1 MCVGPFRQSAPA
13 APAPPPPLPPAP
25 PPPLPPTQVS
35 PLPDPTPVETD
46 INPQVREAKQ
56 KKPRNEMSRGTA
68 ELRIPLEGQVN
79 TGTAGSTTG
88 GLNK

>member
-1 MCVGPFRQSAPA
+1 MCIFGRRSSPP
-13 APAPPPPLPPAP
+13 PPPPLAPPPPPPAP
-25 PPPLPPTQVS
+25 PQAPLPEAA
-35 PLPDPTPVETD
+35 PVETD

-79 TGTAGSTTG
+79 TGGNAGSNAG

>member
-1 MCVGPFRQSAPA
+1 MCWNQKPPT
-13 APAPPPPLPPAP
+13 PPPPPPLAPPPPPPAP
-25 PPPLPPTQVS
+25 PEAPLPQAA
-35 PLPDPTPVETD
+35 PVETD

-79 TGTAGSTTG
+79 TGGNACSAAG

>member
-1 MCVGPFRQSAPA
+1 MCFGGRPPSP
-13 APAPPPPLPPAP
+13 PPPPPLAPPPPPPAP
-25 PPPLPPTQVS
+25 PEPPLPQAA
-35 PLPDPTPVETD
+35 PVETD

-79 TGTAGSTTG
+79 TGNNAGSTTG
-88 GLNK
+88 GLNQ

>member
-1 MCVGPFRQSAPA
+1 MCFGGRPPSP
-13 APAPPPPLPPAP
+13 PPPPPLPPP
-25 PPPLPPTQVS
+25 PPPPAPPTA
-35 PLPDPTPVETD
+35 PLPEAAPVETD

-79 TGTAGSTTG
+79 TGGNAGSATG